1 MAPPRG
7 RLGTSTLRRE
17 GRSGVA
23 TETGC
28 SMILGRQDEFDTL
41 RSFVARIPEGRSGLL
56 LEGSPGIGKTTLWL
70 EAVSIARQEGFRVLT
85 TRASE
90 SEARW
95 SYAGLGDLLAEV
107 DDGALGGLPPPQRHA
122 LETALLRAETQGP
135 PPDQRAVS
143 LAVLGVVRGLAA
155 ADPLVLAVDDVQWL
169 DTSSAR
175 VLSFVIRRL
184 SSEPIAAIATL
195 RIGSDAPPDQI
206 ALDRAIPSLVRLR
219 VGPLAEDPLGR
230 ILRERTNMDLPRPVV
245 VRM

>member
-95 SYAGLGDLLAEV
+95 SYAGRGDLLAEV
-107 DDGALGGLPPPQRHA
+107 DDGGLGGLPPPSGTHSRRRSCVRRRKV
-122 LETALLRAETQGP
+122 LPRISGP
-135 PPDQRAVS
+135 SPWPCSASFEASRPPTHS
-143 LAVLGVVRGLAA
+143 CSPSMTCNG
-155 ADPLVLAVDDVQWL
+155 
-169 DTSSAR
+169 S
-175 VLSFVIRRL
+175 IRRARA
-184 SSEPIAAIATL
+184 SS
-195 RIGSDAPPDQI
+195 RS
-206 ALDRAIPSLVRLR
+206 
-219 VGPLAEDPLGR
+219 
-230 ILRERTNMDLPRPVV
+230 
-245 VRM
+245 